1 MSVIFNGCQSYK
13 VKEINFKQFNEFV
26 ENRKT
31 FILYIGSTSCHNCV
45 SFSPKFE
52 SVVKEYKIDNAYYID
67 LDSFNEADKSSFNKI
82 INVAGTPNVVFI
94 TNGEEQ
100 SSFNRINGDVSKD
113 KIIERLKSNDYI
125 K

>member
-1 MSVIFNGCQSYK
+1 MCFIFTGCQSYK
-13 VKEINFKQFNEFV
+13 VKEIGYEEFKTLIENNE
-26 ENRKT
+26 T
-31 FILYIGSTSCHNCV
+31 FILYIGSASCHNCT

-52 SVVKEYKIDNAYYID
+52 SVIEEYEIDNAYYID
-67 LDSFNEADKSSFNKI
+67 LDSLSDDDKSAFNKT
-82 INVAGTPNVVFI
+82 INVSGTPNVVFI
-94 TNGEEQ
+94 TDGEEQ